1 MKEGDPS
8 GVGCGAGGWD
18 WYVVAVAAAV
28 VVVVRVAV
36 AGVVGGRV
44 RAGEP
49 HANAH
54 HARIADAKAY
64 AYAKAN

>member
-18 WYVVAVAAAV
+18 WYVAAAAA
-28 VVVVRVAV
+28 VVVRVAV

-49 HANAH
+49 HVNAH
-54 HARIADAKAY
+54 RARIADAKAY
-64 AYAKAN
+64 AYVNAN